1 MAQFHPDHD
10 WLAEYAAGT
19 LPDAY
24 ALCVA
29 IHLHQC
35 SQCRSTVKQLN
46 HLGSTLFSDIE
57 QAPVSDNLRDRVMAN
72 LGEDIA
78 KPTTETAE
86 AKSSQPGPCAIPAPL
101 RKLTGDNLDDLKWH
115 RLSKALSVT
124 RLPFGDTQREVA
136 LHRIK
141 PGGRVGKHSHR
152 GQEITLVLTG
162 SFSDQEGLYREGDFM
177 VRTPDD
183 THRPMASG
191 DKECICLSV
200 LDAPI
205 SFTGLLRVI
214 NPFLRLYPR

>member
-1 MAQFHPDHD
+1 MAQFHPNHD
-10 WLAEYAAGT
+10 WLTEYAAGT

-29 IHLHQC
+29 IHLQQC
-35 SQCRSTVKQLN
+35 SQCRSRVKQLN

-72 LGEDIA
+72 LDEDA
-78 KPTTETAE
+78 RKTETAE
-86 AKSSQPGPCAIPAPL
+86 VDSRQPGPCAIPEPL
-101 RKLTGDNLDDLKWH
+101 RKLTGDNLDDLRWH

-124 RLPFGDTQREVA
+124 RLPFGDPNREIA

-162 SFSDQEGLYREGDFM
+162 SFSDEDGLYRQGDFI
-177 VRTPDD
+177 VRTPGD

-191 DKECICLSV
+191 DKECICLAV
-200 LDAPI
+200 LDAPV
-205 SFTGLLRVI
+205 SFTGLLRPI